1 MKDEIRSTPLFDKWL
16 PKQKDRQAVRAILI
30 RIARVE
36 EGYFGDTETVGGG
49 VSEMRIFVGKG
60 YRIYFAIQ
68 GATLVILLNGGIKG
82 SKKQQQA
89 DIHRAQQL
97 LHEMEK

>member
-1 MKDEIRSTPLFDKWL
+1 
-16 PKQKDRQAVRAILI
+16 
-30 RIARVE
+30 
-36 EGYFGDTETVGGG
+36 
-49 VSEMRIFVGKG
+49 MRIFVGKG

-68 GATLVILLNGGIKG
+68 GTTVVILLNGGIKG

>member
-1 MKDEIRSTPLFDKWL
+1 MTFPSFPIQTLHTTENTENEAVPTLNRYFNRIVDNVMNPDQSRALNETNYNSVRS
-16 PKQKDRQAVRAILI
+16 VIS
-30 RIARVE
+30 
-36 EGYFGDTETVGGG
+36 
-49 VSEMRIFVGKG
+49 VS
-60 YRIYFAIQ
+60 
-68 GATLVILLNGGIKG
+68 IKG